1 MLLAKLCLYL
11 LQNWRHSSIHS
22 NTTYSEVS
30 HVIRCLLKGGYT
42 FSRRRWS
49 IRDPTKPDKLWPIGA
64 LDAVIVEAMARLLCL
79 EMDSIYHLNSREY
92 WVARGARSFFASVSR
107 WPEMAWMVKFSIVEC
122 RSGIDH
128 HLLGNFLREHLGEE
142 NSGFV
147 DLVQRF
153 LVRGKK
159 YRCQSIGIP
168 QDTSISQVLIQ
179 CYLHQLDKILKEVW
193 YFSQEGEQPLKV
205 YYARY
210 ADTILLGI
218 PRIQNFFNAARAKEH
233 ARTILK
239 NYCDKLDLDVSW
251 EEITSEKLLIFLG
264 GKKKF
269 DVLGLLV
276 SFTDSGGIKVRIPLK
291 MWGKSISTGRLV
303 QEFRGGLNRLT
314 MANFLKLLNEHVEAY
329 LRTSFQYPLSQNQ
342 VVTLFRFFHRLVIS
356 RSRNFVRLTGC
367 SESGVPGL
375 NISQVQEN

>member
-1 MLLAKLCLYL
+1 MADRRFGCCHSRGNGPLALFGNGLDIPSKF
-11 LQNWRHSSIHS
+11 QRVWG
-22 NTTYSEVS
+22 SE
-30 HVIRCLLKGGYT
+30 
-42 FSRRRWS
+42 
-49 IRDPTKPDKLWPIGA
+49 A
-64 LDAVIVEAMARLLCL
+64 
-79 EMDSIYHLNSREY
+79 
-92 WVARGARSFFASVSR
+92 FFASVSR

-147 DLVQRF
+147 DLVPRF

-218 PRIQNFFNAARAKEH
+218 PRIPNFFNAARAKEH
-233 ARTILK
+233 ARTILQ

-269 DVLGLLV
+269 DRV
-276 SFTDSGGIKVRIPLK
+276 
-291 MWGKSISTGRLV
+291 
-303 QEFRGGLNRLT
+303 
-314 MANFLKLLNEHVEAY
+314 AC
-329 LRTSFQYPLSQNQ
+329 
-342 VVTLFRFFHRLVIS
+342 LFYR
-356 RSRNFVRLTGC
+356 
-367 SESGVPGL
+367 
-375 NISQVQEN
+375 